1 MRSAY
6 ESENYHIIINSS
18 KIFKSEA
25 QNILQTMADF
35 KSEILLIL
43 LIILSCSLFWNKH
56 FKRHIIKAHIQPNV
70 HKHTYLNIGAL
81 ANRHRNPPKHDHT
94 NTHTHR
100 QTLKKTL
107 VLLVHPFPEYEHQ
120 SIGPILPI
128 VVNVVLFIGSAA
140 APTAAHR
147 WFNNQ
152 ILAEGW

>member
-6 ESENYHIIINSS
+6 ESENYHIIINTS

-94 NTHTHR
+94 NTHTGRHLR
-100 QTLKKTL
+100 RHWFSLCIHSLNMNTN
-107 VLLVHPFPEYEHQ
+107 Q
-120 SIGPILPI
+120 SGYILPL